1 MSVRV
6 GAMFES
12 LFASEAMR
20 RGLDVAFPSG
30 HHLPFDLIVSNS
42 SGKLFR
48 VQVKGTSSDQGG
60 FYKFITRRGTG
71 TKKRVDYRNEIDVL
85 VGIVERPGDRVFYV
99 IPSTSLGDQL
109 SLKVRPSFDSSGK
122 YERFKESWEIFKK

>member
-20 RGLDVAFPSG
+20 RGLDVATPSG

-48 VQVKGTSSDQGG
+48 VQVKGTSCNQGG
-60 FYKFITRRGTG
+60 FYKFATRRGSG

-85 VGIVERPGDRVFYV
+85 VGIVERPGDRVFYI
-99 IPSTSLGDQL
+99 IPSRALGDQL
-109 SLKVRPSFDSSGK
+109 SLKVRPSLDSRGK
-122 YERFKESWEIFKK
+122 YEQYKGSWEIFDK

>member
-1 MSVRV
+1 
-6 GAMFES
+6 MFES

-20 RGLDVAFPSG
+20 RGLDVATPSG

-48 VQVKGTSSDQGG
+48 VQVKGTSCDQGG
-60 FYKFITRRGTG
+60 FYKFATRRGTG

-85 VGIVERPGDRVFYV
+85 VGIVERPGDRVFYI
-99 IPSTSLGDQL
+99 IPSSNLGDQL
-109 SLKVRPSFDSSGK
+109 SLKVRPKPTSKGK
-122 YERFKESWEIFKK
+122 FEKYRGAWELFEK